1 VRNASLATETL
12 ARRPVEE
19 RLPGPVAEAARAAS
33 EVESV
38 LRQRYEQRSE
48 RWNIPNALT
57 VLRLLLIPA
66 ILFVFEGRFVAHE
79 LLAPGLF
86 VLAAGTDFL
95 DGRIARRSGRVTELG
110 KFLDPLADKLLILS
124 VLFVMVQDHML
135 LAWVAVIIVGRE
147 LLITGVR
154 SIAAAQHLIIAATPW
169 GKTKTVSQ
177 MLAVTLL
184 MLSRPYP
191 SVTLAA
197 SVLVVIAVAFTLLS
211 GGDYLVRYRR
221 VLYH

>member
-1 VRNASLATETL
+1 M
-12 ARRPVEE
+12 EE
-19 RLPGPVAEAARAAS
+19 RLAEAGRAAA
-33 EVESV
+33 EVESA
-38 LRQRYEQRSE
+38 LRQRLAGVPAKRSFVGWHAQRSE

-57 VLRLLLIPA
+57 ALRLLLIPA
-66 ILFVFEGRFVAHE
+66 VLFAFEGHFTAHE
-79 LLAPGLF
+79 LLAPSLF

-95 DGRIARRSGRVTELG
+95 DGRIARRVGRVTALG

-135 LAWVAVIIVGRE
+135 FAWVAVIVVGRE

-154 SIAAAQHLIIAATPW
+154 TIAATQHLIIAATPW

-191 SVTLAA
+191 DVTLAA
-197 SVLVVIAVAFTLLS
+197 NVVVGIAVVFTLLS
-211 GGDYLVRYRR
+211 GGDYLVRYRS